1 MRKSHSTASSLSEI
15 AKLKISSSNT
25 SSNINNVIIPVN
37 SINNLHENELKTL
50 SSNSHNNLRSNTNNE
65 IEANNNGC
73 GMNHRGHIDNSNHNR
88 FHQNVSGKIVRQINF
103 IEHLKVEIQKLLFV

>member
-50 SSNSHNNLRSNTNNE
+50 NGNNHKNDHETNNYN
-65 IEANNNGC
+65 INQ
-73 GMNHRGHIDNSNHNR
+73 RGKIIQNVDNSNENR
-88 FHQNVSGKIVRQINF
+88 FHENVNTPRISQLTI
-103 IEHLKVEIQKLLFV
+103 IQKKIN